1 MRSRPTTSVC
11 TGTRSTL
18 KHDLPGDHP
27 ARPSKKHK
35 TLETTALQDFD
46 QFRTANGPCRL
57 AAPVQT
63 LHSSRRVTKSRFR
76 SDTSKR
82 SKTARKYRPDHQA
95 LGRHIDRRNSD
106 IHLARIDGILCPREL
121 KVFLRTRHTPPTR
134 FRATHRT
141 ADGKQLLHYRATATY
156 DISNSRGTRCD
167 DRFAPFAPH
176 EPGHIHASDK

>member
-1 MRSRPTTSVC
+1 MTCRAITQLV
-11 TGTRSTL
+11 
-18 KHDLPGDHP
+18 LP
-27 ARPSKKHK
+27 RNTK

-57 AAPVQT
+57 ASPRLSNT

-82 SKTARKYRPDHQA
+82 SKTARNYRPDHQA
-95 LGRHIDRRNSD
+95 PSQHIDRRNRD
-106 IHLARIDGILCPREL
+106 IHLARIDGILCPREP

-141 ADGKQLLHYRATATY
+141 VDSKQLLHYRATATY
-156 DISNSRGTRCD
+156 DISNSRGTRCG
-167 DRFAPFAPH
+167 DRFAPLAPH
-176 EPGHIHASDK
+176 EPGHIHASDN